1 MPSNEIIKQ
10 ISTDTDTYSIGADA
24 VNIDWDEEGTIS
36 LVDVIGSNINTET
49 SISTKITA
57 INELLS
63 DLQQNVNDLT
73 LNNTMIQALSE
84 NIVSFLTT
92 LEQIKNNQEETIN
105 TKLQNKKF
113 PVGNIQW
120 EYSDRN
126 LREILGDLNNIPTD
140 SVRKWLDFLASKKE
154 KTNTWR
160 TISEDLTLESNDLI
174 EPINLSIDFLNE
186 KAFEIL
192 SEEMHVESSEDLI
205 TEDEKDIFSSD
216 QEDENT

>member
-192 SEEMHVESSEDLI
+192 SEEMYVESSEDLI

-216 QEDENT
+216 